1 MTIIPRAWRPGFSQ
15 WVKKETIAAAGPP
28 SSQQWYTARHTG
40 RTKDTQPNQRNT
52 CDITSAP
59 FYLREFPRPTQK
71 FRTFQLSHPKH
82 ESRYGS
88 IQKQKCANVIMAPR
102 GHNRFYSTL
111 TTIPF
116 LLKKSAAGHAVFG
129 IYRPPPQDLF
139 VIMETL
145 RHVTLKRSNFGY
157 GFLLKDD
164 GRPFGSTALVVKVE
178 RGGSAD
184 AGGIRVGSRV
194 QALNGQPVRS
204 MTFLQIS
211 NIIRSSRNTLNVSFI
226 DPSPVVTE
234 KSVSSGPEDEIAH
247 PATSMSRTSHR
258 HDPEEHPSNGTLFG
272 SVVQMTETEVPAMNP
287 YDSTISF
294 SPHNPTDEYKCLS
307 SSLQNSPIV
316 PTIPDYANP
325 ESSAR
330 NSEHTDSVTEQQMVL
345 QPRVDSLHSSP
356 SPSDS
361 SSHLITSN
369 LGLSHNASPLP
380 LRKNSSNANSGVSP
394 LFTKLQSSPVLEER
408 ILYPSSCVE
417 PRKPATSVDPGS
429 ADVSTSKE
437 SPCQQDTSDEHSI
450 RRTRQTNPTRRLT
463 IDRPECN
470 EELTETI
477 HFVRKRA
484 YASARYSSKTDQF
497 LGLSPKLSVSNDVS
511 ADSPCQLLPAAPQH
525 TSPGSAYVIEPRIT
539 HLPGRRSSG
548 RTHTAMAKPFP
559 SPSTHTSPSGL
570 KLAECPLSSSQST
583 DGLSSSS
590 ADANSRLSPERN
602 PLSADSID
610 RSVTISM
617 ERRDSGNGGQ
627 DLMRNPNG
635 PLLSTNGQSKQSTA
649 SRPNGTH
656 SNDGLD
662 VPFASATER
671 FTVNSHGGNFAT
683 SDNPWVKAGE
693 AYQEI
698 EAANQELARRLINQ
712 SVEADLVDSQRGL
725 LMCDTLHGIER
736 GQQNKEN
743 RLALPR
749 YEAWLAS
756 GIWYTSKPQRAP
768 FVQRV
773 PLVHSPAV
781 DSAKGVSVHGT
792 TPSRLWYRSQRLDT
806 IRDLSGSFFSR
817 QCLCRI
823 LTVDGSL
830 TKSYQWKAYYM
841 CIGGNEVR
849 FVKSSWA
856 YLSSGRNARPSRAA
870 PVKTAIKH
878 TDHSVQSDDRASL
891 DSTWDQTSLSD
902 RDAGMSDNSQFSYS
916 VTEEQEQRR
925 PNPPKLSASC
935 ILLPIKGLFWVQED
949 LPPDFPEWSPMG
961 SVSHA
966 ARRKPANPVPA
977 VTRDYMDPSKSGIS
991 RSDSS
996 NNNNHSA
1003 VAPFR
1008 CLAAMSHE
1016 GGTRAEI
1023 LPDCPSLD
1031 RGSRVRTTDLQV
1043 SLGNPAL
1050 VLLSGGMTARHRKGA
1065 TAERCVTFA
1074 CSRLCLPTSGQSN
1087 PLMSGGKMIQP
1098 NAPDSGTSKDEGKF
1112 SLHLM
1117 VITDFIP
1124 VFYRPTQ
1131 NPYALRLLST
1141 QASPTTADSNERRYL
1156 TFGSVS
1162 GNITLSDKRQRRTG
1176 PRRGTVRARSTERP
1190 SSHRREGSEHGP
1202 RSKPV
1207 GTVDDIDIGLTKAES
1222 SSPGL
1227 SGMDEKVACTSFTRT
1242 TRNPFLQSLRQL
1254 LNWSNA
1260 PTDTNTG
1267 TLEESADRPVF
1278 IPISPKK
1285 LKDRLDAIL
1294 GDPPDFSDVDTPGPT
1309 FGCALEQQLESPD
1322 YPCVPA
1328 MLHAFLAS
1336 LDAHGLHLPGM
1347 YRKPGRQRS
1356 MNQFICVANLLPHD
1370 VDFLLTLDAWRE
1382 PYAIGG
1388 LVKQFLRRL
1397 PRRLLDLPT
1406 WEPLAALVPDRTST
1420 VDVSRLAYLLLSV
1433 RVKLSKMAHEA
1444 FTIPKGRFFPDSSA
1458 FSADSVSVQ
1467 QSSSVQPS
1475 ANSNN
1480 TESVDSSPPLLR
1492 SSRRSGREYSAA
1504 RWRWATLCHVI
1515 QHLRRLVSFEQ
1526 RNEVTYQCVAICFGP
1541 VLFAD
1546 SLQVDKLNYILECI
1560 LRHWSWLI
1568 DGLPT
1573 NDANS
1578 SSLPKRSPRL
1588 EDSVLAETVRYLQHF
1603 DDQKSTMDRLSVS
1616 ERLSDSLTVTRFGR
1630 ENTEASDYRN
1640 SSALGTDYRRSTR
1653 INSANAIE
1661 DVQDCVRSILSR
1673 ALKSNRQHSAPDS
1686 ATEVCS
1692 TLPVPSCHATRR
1704 KHEGWDTA
1712 RLPKP
1717 RQGKSRGGGRI
1728 RTTDLPVSKL
1738 ALSSQRNITSSVV
1751 ATFQRIATS
1760 PIMAYRG
1767 KIHPHR
1773 TSGYSLYETRNPNP
1787 VLPLFGPLVVG
1798 LPWSHVL
1805 RVVKFP
1811 SRTKKP
1817 IKHSAP
1823 ALFPVGLFKH
1833 DTKAP
1838 HLPTHEPSVRR
1849 TLVTEIIRRPAMPRH
1864 PLTTAHDL
1872 GSPKSSS

>member
-1 MTIIPRAWRPGFSQ
+1 MDS
-15 WVKKETIAAAGPP
+15 
-28 SSQQWYTARHTG
+28 
-40 RTKDTQPNQRNT
+40 
-52 CDITSAP
+52 
-59 FYLREFPRPTQK
+59 
-71 FRTFQLSHPKH
+71 
-82 ESRYGS
+82 
-88 IQKQKCANVIMAPR
+88 
-102 GHNRFYSTL
+102 
-111 TTIPF
+111 
-116 LLKKSAAGHAVFG
+116 
-129 IYRPPPQDLF
+129 
-139 VIMETL
+139 L
-145 RHVTLKRSNFGY
+145 RHVALKRSNFGY

-178 RGGSAD
+178 PGGSAD

-194 QALNGQPVRS
+194 QALNGQPVQS
-204 MTFLQIS
+204 MTFLQTS
-211 NIIRSSRNTLNVSFI
+211 NIIRSSGNTLNVSFI
-226 DPSPVVTE
+226 DPSLVVPE
-234 KSVSSGPEDEIAH
+234 KSVPSGHEDEIVHSA
-247 PATSMSRTSHR
+247 SSVSRTSHG
-258 HDPEEHPSNGTLFG
+258 HGTEEHPSNGTLFG
-272 SVVQMTETEVPAMNP
+272 SVVQMTETEMPATSP

-294 SPHNPTDEYKCLS
+294 SPRNPTDEYKYLS
-307 SSLQNSPIV
+307 PSLQDSSIV
-316 PTIPDYANP
+316 PIIPDYANREP
-325 ESSAR
+325 SAY
-330 NSEHTDSVTEQQMVL
+330 NSEHTNSVLEQHMVL
-345 QPRVDSLHSSP
+345 QPRVDSLHSCP
-356 SPSDS
+356 SPPSES
-361 SSHLITSN
+361 SSQLITSN
-369 LGLSHNASPLP
+369 VGLPHNASPLP
-380 LRKNSSNANSGVSP
+380 LRKNGSNTNSGVSP
-394 LFTKLQSSPVLEER
+394 LFTKSQSSPVFEER
-408 ILYPSSCVE
+408 ILYPSPIVE
-417 PRKPATSVDPGS
+417 PRKPATSVDSGS
-429 ADVSTSKE
+429 ADASTSKE
-437 SPCQQDTSDEHSI
+437 SPCQQDTSDAQPI
-450 RRTRQTNPTRRLT
+450 RRTRQTNTTRRLT

-497 LGLSPKLSVSNDVS
+497 LGLSPKSSVSNDVS
-511 ADSPCQLLPAAPQH
+511 ANSPCQLLPAAPQH

-570 KLAECPLSSSQST
+570 KLAECPLSLSQST
-583 DGLSSSS
+583 DGLSSPST
-590 ADANSRLSPERN
+590 DAHLRLSPERD
-602 PLSADSID
+602 PISLDSID

-617 ERRDSGNGGQ
+617 ECRDTGQNSGNGGQ
-627 DLMRNPNG
+627 ELMRNPNG
-635 PLLSTNGQSKQSTA
+635 PLLSTNGQSKQLTA

-656 SNDGLD
+656 NNDGLD
-662 VPFASATER
+662 VPLASTTER
-671 FTVNSHGGNFAT
+671 FTLNSHGGNFAT

-698 EAANQELARRLINQ
+698 EAANQELARRFINQ

-743 RLALPR
+743 RLALPS

-756 GIWYTSKPQRAP
+756 EIWYTSKPQRAP
-768 FVQRV
+768 FLQRV

-781 DSAKGVSVHGT
+781 DSAKGASLHG
-792 TPSRLWYRSQRLDT
+792 TPSRLWSRSQRTDT

-823 LTVDGSL
+823 LTIDGSL

-856 YLSSGRNARPSRAA
+856 YLSSGRNARTSRAA
-870 PVKTAIKH
+870 PVKTAIKNADQ
-878 TDHSVQSDDRASL
+878 TGQSDDPASL

-902 RDAGMSDNSQFSYS
+902 RDAGISDTSQFSHTA
-916 VTEEQEQRR
+916 TEEQEQRR
-925 PNPPKLSASC
+925 PNPPRLSASC
-935 ILLPIKGLFWVQED
+935 ILLPIKGLVWVQED

-966 ARRKPANPVPA
+966 TRRKPANPAPA

-996 NNNNHSA
+996 VKRPELSEPTELNVRNSL
-1003 VAPFR
+1003 R
-1008 CLAAMSHE
+1008 CYRFAHPSMGVELLYVFPDESAAM
-1016 GGTRAEI
+1016 
-1023 LPDCPSLD
+1023 
-1031 RGSRVRTTDLQV
+1031 
-1043 SLGNPAL
+1043 
-1050 VLLSGGMTARHRKGA
+1050 
-1065 TAERCVTFA
+1065 A
-1074 CSRLCLPTSGQSN
+1074 CLKLCE
-1087 PLMSGGKMIQP
+1087 MSGGKLIQP
-1098 NAPDSGTSKDEGKF
+1098 NALDSGTSKDEV
-1112 SLHLM
+1112 S
-1117 VITDFIP
+1117 
-1124 VFYRPTQ
+1124 YRPTQ
-1131 NPYALRLLST
+1131 NPYALRLLTT

-1156 TFGSVS
+1156 TFGSAS
-1162 GNITLSDKRQRRTG
+1162 GSISLSDKRQRRTG
-1176 PRRGTVRARSTERP
+1176 PRRGPVRARSTERP
-1190 SSHRREGSEHGP
+1190 SSHRREDSEHSP

-1207 GTVDDIDIGLTKAES
+1207 GTVDDIDIGLTKAEP

-1227 SGMDEKVACTSFTRT
+1227 SGTDEKLTGTSFTRT

-1260 PTDTNTG
+1260 PADTNTG
-1267 TLEESADRPVF
+1267 TAEESADRPAFVSL
-1278 IPISPKK
+1278 SPKK

-1309 FGCALEQQLESPD
+1309 FGCPLEQQLESPD
-1322 YPCVPA
+1322 YPYLPA

-1336 LDAHGLHLPGM
+1336 MDAHGLHLPGM

-1433 RVKLSKMAHEA
+1433 RVKLSKMAYEA
-1444 FTIPKGRFFPDSSA
+1444 FTTPQGRFFSPEGPALSPG
-1458 FSADSVSVQ
+1458 SVSEP

-1475 ANSNN
+1475 DNSNN
-1480 TESVDSSPPLLR
+1480 TESVDPSPPLSLH
-1492 SSRRSGREYSAA
+1492 SSKRGHREYSAA
-1504 RWRWATLCHVI
+1504 KWRWATLCHVI

-1546 SLQVDKLNYILECI
+1546 SLQVDKLNFILECI

-1573 NDANS
+1573 NDANFS
-1578 SSLPKRSPRL
+1578 TLPKRSPRL

-1603 DDQKSTMDRLSVS
+1603 DDPKSTVDRLSMS
-1616 ERLSDSLTVTRFGR
+1616 ERLSDSLTATATRFGR
-1630 ENTEASDYRN
+1630 ENPETNGYRN
-1640 SSALGTDYRRSTR
+1640 YSAVGTDYHRSTR

-1673 ALKSNRQHSAPDS
+1673 ALKSNRQLSAPDS
-1686 ATEVCS
+1686 ATEVIS
-1692 TLPVPSCHATRR
+1692 WKNSPSSNERLLIVRAQKPKPSSSIVWSTRR
-1704 KHEGWDTA
+1704 RPTME
-1712 RLPKP
+1712 PSKP
-1717 RQGKSRGGGRI
+1717 RPPRRQ
-1728 RTTDLPVSKL
+1728 VSIQNQETHQ
-1738 ALSSQRNITSSVV
+1738 ALRSGFVPRRFMSVK
-1751 ATFQRIATS
+1751 Q
-1760 PIMAYRG
+1760 
-1767 KIHPHR
+1767 
-1773 TSGYSLYETRNPNP
+1773 
-1787 VLPLFGPLVVG
+1787 
-1798 LPWSHVL
+1798 
-1805 RVVKFP
+1805 
-1811 SRTKKP
+1811 
-1817 IKHSAP
+1817 
-1823 ALFPVGLFKH
+1823 

-1838 HLPTHEPSVRR
+1838 LMPTHEHSVRR
-1849 TLVTEIIRRPAMPRH
+1849 TLVTDIIRRPTMPRH

-1872 GSPKSSS
+1872 DSPKSSS